1 MCMCVCEGMICL
13 TPTCADSKFDVLV
26 SSVILIHETTHAIN
40 KLQKHTVQTS
50 EQSTETARCH
60 KLLLW
65 YYLHLPHPSLP
76 VGQY

>member
-1 MCMCVCEGMICL
+1 MICF
-13 TPTCADSKFDVLV
+13 TPTCASSKFYLLV
-26 SSVILIHETTHAIN
+26 FSVILIHETTYAIN

-50 EQSTETARCH
+50 EQSPETAKCH

-65 YYLHLPHPSLP
+65 YYLHLTPLSLT